1 VLAQRAKESE
11 NYMKKDRAP
20 DKDELRA
27 EYKRSD
33 FPEGLVRGKYAK
45 RMRESSNVVVLR
57 PEVAQ
62 AFPNEDAVNT
72 ALLSLIELAQKTT
85 RLTLIRRSTGSPQK
99 RASR

>member
-1 VLAQRAKESE
+1 
-11 NYMKKDRAP
+11 MKKDKAP

-33 FPEGLVRGKYAK
+33 FPGGLVRGKYTK
-45 RMRESSNVVVLR
+45 RMRESSNVIVLR

-62 AFPNEDAVNT
+62 VFPNEEAVNN
-72 ALLSLIELAQKTT
+72 ALLSLIDIAQKTT
-85 RLTLIRRSTGSPQK
+85 RPTKRSTGSPKK

>member
-1 VLAQRAKESE
+1 
-11 NYMKKDRAP
+11 MKKDIKP

-33 FPEGLVRGKYAK
+33 FPAGLVRGKYAQ
-45 RMRESSNVVVLR
+45 RMKESSNVIVLR

-62 AFPNEDAVNT
+62 VFPNEEAVNN
-72 ALLSLIELAQKTT
+72 ALLSLINVAQKTT
-85 RLTLIRRSTGSPQK
+85 RPTSRSTGSPKK